1 MIRNQDN
8 IIDDIHYHDEDGR
21 HRTITYVYYQGRK
34 VWELIIGYIFTKD
47 KYSLQTTDKYILKC
61 KDQ

>member
-1 MIRNQDN
+1 MIRNKGE
-8 IIDDIHYHDEDGR
+8 IIDDIHYHDQDGR

-34 VWELIIGYIFTKD
+34 LWELIIGFIFTKD
-47 KYSLQTTDKYILKC
+47 NYSVQTKDNYIIKA

>member
-34 VWELIIGYIFTKD
+34 LWELIIGYIFTKD
-47 KYSLQTTDKYILKC
+47 KYSLQTIDKYILKC